1 MSRITRSESK
11 YFNTARRMDEAFL
24 ELMEQKDFEY
34 ITVKEI
40 CERAGVSRSTFYL
53 HYETVGDLLNECVEQ
68 MNQQFLA
75 YFDETAAEFRQ
86 SIRTAPLEQLFLI
99 TPEYLTPYL
108 TYISEHRAVFRVV
121 LKSPQALH
129 TDRTYTALFSDI
141 LNEILARHAVPE
153 ADRGYMLTFYINGIM
168 GIVRRW
174 LLSDCAESVEHIAS
188 VIMTVIRR

>member
-1 MSRITRSESK
+1 MTRSESK

-53 HYETVGDLLNECVEQ
+53 HYETMGDLLNECVEQ

-75 YFDETAAEFRQ
+75 YFDETASEFRQ

>member
-1 MSRITRSESK
+1 MTKSESK
-11 YFNTARRMDEAFL
+11 YFNTAQRMDNAL
-24 ELMEQKDFEY
+24 LALMERKGFEY

-40 CERAGVSRSTFYL
+40 CQRAGVSRSTFYL

-68 MNQQFLA
+68 MNRQFLA
-75 YFDETAAEFRQ
+75 YFDEAAAEFRQ
-86 SIRTAPLEQLFLI
+86 NIRTAPLERLFLI

-108 TYISEHRAVFRVV
+108 TYVSEHRDVFRVV
-121 LKSPQALH
+121 FKNPQALQ
-129 TDRTYTALFSDI
+129 TDRTYAALLSDI

-153 ADRGYMLTFYINGIM
+153 ADREYVLTFYINGIM

>member
-1 MSRITRSESK
+1 
-11 YFNTARRMDEAFL
+11 
-24 ELMEQKDFEY
+24 MEQL
-34 ITVKEI
+34 
-40 CERAGVSRSTFYL
+40 YL
-53 HYETVGDLLNECVEQ
+53 N
-68 MNQQFLA
+68 
-75 YFDETAAEFRQ
+75 
-86 SIRTAPLEQLFLI
+86 
-99 TPEYLTPYL
+99 TPEYL

-129 TDRTYTALFSDI
+129 ADRTYTALFSDI